1 MLHFEF
7 TRNLAIRCPHGPKGK
22 VPNGIKVKMEAISLK
37 AEKPKCKLEVYL
49 RSDNN
54 LEHDG
59 ASIDSQLPSGSKAA
73 RNGKGKAARGSGSK
87 AMLDMRGSSTRKSTR
102 LDASAE
108 NISKKQWTMGAPQPE
123 ALFRRLASQFAIM
136 GRTCEELANCTAS

>member
-7 TRNLAIRCPHGPKGK
+7 TRNLAIRRPRGPKGK
-22 VPNGIKVKMEAISLK
+22 APNVVKVKMEAVSPK
-37 AEKPKCKLEVYL
+37 AEKPKRKLEVYL
-49 RSDNN
+49 GSDDD

-87 AMLDMRGSSTRKSTR
+87 AMSDTRGSSTRKSTR
-102 LDASAE
+102 LNAGAE
-108 NISKKQWTMGAPQPE
+108 NISKKPRTMGAPQPE
-123 ALFRRLASQFAIM
+123 ALFRRLASHFAIM
-136 GRTCEELANCTAS
+136 GRTCEELADCMAS